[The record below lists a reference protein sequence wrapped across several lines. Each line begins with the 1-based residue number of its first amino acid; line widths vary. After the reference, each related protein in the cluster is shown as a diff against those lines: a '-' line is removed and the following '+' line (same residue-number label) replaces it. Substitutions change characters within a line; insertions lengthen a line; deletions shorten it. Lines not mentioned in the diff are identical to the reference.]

1 MKKRLK
7 KNFYQLFRRRRLRYS
22 SVYARIIETQRQESP
37 TVQASR

>member
-7 KNFYQLFRRRRLRYS
+7 KNFYQLFRRRLRYS